1 MSLYCAMIPDD
12 VGSTDPVFTR
22 YGRLSK
28 CLETAKRIASKRC
41 GRVLEVDGNTTKRVA
56 DFWVYPE
63 PIAKR
68 TASEYR
74 QARANA
80 ALFGVTL

>member
-1 MSLYCAMIPDD
+1 MIPDD

-22 YGRLSK
+22 FGRLSK
-28 CLETAKRIASKRC
+28 CLETAKRIAQSRC
-41 GRVLEVDGNTTKRVA
+41 GRVFEVTGGTTTRVA

-63 PIAKR
+63 PAVKR
-68 TASEYR
+68 TAAEYR

-80 ALFGVTL
+80 VLFGVMV